1 MTTTLAIPDAGPRPR
16 TRHKH
21 KVVLRGA
28 VRELSLDAQS
38 REVLI
43 DGPAGT
49 GKSMGI
55 CLWLVNECIRYQGL
69 RVLIGRKTRE
79 SMTQTIM
86 VTLESVLD
94 MLELPRPSAAR
105 NNITQFRVGASEI
118 ICQGFDDPERI
129 KSSEYDLIYVNEAT
143 ELTED
148 DWEIALSRLRHNTHP
163 HRQQAIADCNPGP
176 KQHWLM
182 KRVRN
187 GRMTRYRSHHADNPR
202 YVRADGEWTE
212 DGRRYLQ
219 ETLAGL
225 TGIRRARLLRGE
237 WAGAEG
243 LVYDVFSD
251 KRHVP
256 GAFELPPTITH
267 RVRALDFGYA
277 APTAVA
283 WMALLPE
290 GYHVPGFRRCNKPT
304 AIVYREYYQSFRSI
318 QEVTNDVKLASAGEQ
333 YVGPMLIDPAAYN
346 QSAANTRTIA
356 QQYREAG
363 LPCRPWPRTTKA
375 GGMSA
380 TVAMVRHALERDQ
393 LLVMDCCPNLI
404 DEFQSWQFKK
414 DRSGVLDPN
423 ERYEN
428 GNDHLLDCVRGW
440 LMTRP
445 IAGLG
450 DLTPA
455 TDPAYNAMRTA
466 EALMA
471 PSGPV
476 RPKIEGA
483 PIPQQSA
490 ALSAWVNPAMQEIP

>member
-1 MTTTLAIPDAGPRPR
+1 MTAILGHPAAAPRPH
-16 TRHKH
+16 TAYKH

-28 VRELSLDAQS
+28 VHDLARDATS

-55 CLWLVNECIRYQGL
+55 CLWLVSECMRHQGL
-69 RVLIGRKTRE
+69 RVLLGRKTRE

-94 MLELPRPSAAR
+94 MLEIPRPAAAR
-105 NNITQFRVGASEI
+105 NNITQYRVGSSEI

-148 DWEIALSRLRHNTHP
+148 DWEIALSRLRHNRHP
-163 HRQQAIADCNPGP
+163 DRQQAIADCNPGP

-187 GRMTRYRSHHADNPR
+187 ERMTRYRSLHIDNPR
-202 YVRADGEWTE
+202 YVLSDGTWTE

-225 TGIRRARLLRGE
+225 TGIRRKRLLRGE

-243 LVYDVFSD
+243 LVYDVFSE
-251 KRHVP
+251 KRHVVP
-256 GAFELPPTITH
+256 AFELPATITH

-277 APTAVA
+277 APTAVT
-283 WMALLPE
+283 WMALLPAGFE
-290 GYHVPGFRRCNKPT
+290 VPQFRAISRTT

-318 QEVTNDVKLASAGEQ
+318 QEVADDVRLASEGEE
-333 YVGPMLIDPAAYN
+333 YVGRALIDPAAYN
-346 QSAANTRTIA
+346 QTAASTRTIA
-356 QQYREAG
+356 QQYSEAG
-363 LPCRPWPRTTKA
+363 LPCRPWPRTSGA
-375 GGMSA
+375 GGMNA

-393 LLVMDCCPNLI
+393 LLLMDCCPNLI

-440 LMTRP
+440 FMTRP
-445 IAGLG
+445 LKALD
-450 DLTPA
+450 DLDTAPD
-455 TDPAYNAMRTA
+455 TDPLLAKMKSA
-466 EALMA
+466 ESTRPGEPA
-471 PSGPV
+471 
-476 RPKIEGA
+476 RPKREGA
-483 PIPQQSA
+483 PIPDA
-490 ALSAWVNPAMQEIP
+490 PMTPWVNPAMEMI